1 LGGLFCWLRSRS
13 FPVAFA
19 RSLRKDI
26 GGFEV
31 WAANSERRA
40 DAQVMGAVEDPIWAR
55 DIGTA
60 EGSLEEEVAEIVPRK
75 IPRHADFAAQELA
88 PSMEAIVKEWP

>member
-1 LGGLFCWLRSRS
+1 
-13 FPVAFA
+13 
-19 RSLRKDI
+19 
-26 GGFEV
+26 
-31 WAANSERRA
+31 
-40 DAQVMGAVEDPIWAR
+40 MGAVEDPIWAR